1 MKKSLNVHLLIIDP
15 QNDFCDIPGA
25 TLPVAGAKADMGR
38 LAKLID
44 RIGPKLADIHV
55 TMDSHRI
62 IDIAHP
68 AWWMDA
74 KGNPPSPFT
83 LISAADIEA
92 GIWIPRNP
100 GFRARS
106 LAYARSLESSA
117 DHYKICVW
125 PPHCLIGT
133 WGHNVQDT
141 LNTALQNWSFREFAM
156 VDYVTK
162 GSNPYT
168 EHYGALAAEV
178 PDPSDPGTSL
188 NTDFLQILSQA
199 DIVVVGGEA
208 SSHCVLKTVS
218 QIATNIGTDQISKF
232 HLLTDC
238 MSPVGALPG
247 VDFPQIALQF
257 QRDMEKLGMHLTTSQ
272 SFLA

>member
-25 TLPVAGAKADMGR
+25 TLPVTGAKADMGR

-68 AWWMDA
+68 AWWVDS
-74 KGNPPSPFT
+74 KGNPPAPFT

-92 GIWIPRNP
+92 GIWTPRNI

-141 LNTALQNWSFREFAM
+141 LNTALQTWSFREFAM

-162 GSNPYT
+162 GSNPFT

-178 PDPSDPGTSL
+178 PDPSDSGTSL
-188 NTDFLQILSQA
+188 NTDFLQVLSQA

-218 QIATNIGTDQISKF
+218 QIAQNIGVDQVAKF

-247 VDFPQIALQF
+247 VDFPKIAVQF
-257 QRDMEKLGMHLTTSQ
+257 QRNMEKLGMHLTDSV